1 MKTYKL
7 IASLGAIVAASG
19 STASAVAISLNLE
32 GAGASGFINGAEFT
46 NVNIGSTGTG
56 VINSFVR
63 VQDNG
68 IADGYNATARPV
80 MPDVNNSGQF
90 THDLLLSA
98 VPLVTRSG
106 INYYEFLL
114 DINQQNSSPLLSLD
128 MIQIYTRSTALTTAN
143 TLVAL
148 TGGPSVLRY
157 NLDAGDAGNEIRL
170 NYSLNSGSGSGDMFA
185 YIPQTAF
192 GSALGSDFV
201 YLYSMFGAKGG
212 AYEENDGFEEWAV
225 RTPGTPPPPNR
236 VPDGGA
242 TLVLLGLAL
251 SGLGIARRASSK
263 A

>member
-1 MKTYKL
+1 MKTCKF
-7 IASLGAIVAASG
+7 IASLVAILAASG

-32 GAGASGFINGAEFT
+32 GANASGFINGAQFT
-46 NVNIGSTGTG
+46 NTDVGSTGTG
-56 VINSFVR
+56 VINPFVR
-63 VQDNG
+63 IQANG
-68 IADGYNATARPV
+68 TAEGYNATARPV
-80 MPDVNNSGQF
+80 MTNVNNSAQF

-114 DINQQNSSPLLSLD
+114 DINQQGNNPLLSLD
-128 MIQIYTRSTALTTAN
+128 MIQIYTRSTALVTAN

-148 TGGPSVLRY
+148 TSGPSVLRY
-157 NLDAGDAGNEIRL
+157 DLDAGDAGNEIRL

-192 GSALGSDFV
+192 GSALGTDFV
-201 YLYSMFGAKGG
+201 YFYSMFGAKGG

-225 RTPGTPPPPNR
+225 RTPGTPPTNR

-242 TLVLLGLAL
+242 TLALLGLAL
-251 SGLGIARRASSK
+251 SGLGIARRVTSK